1 MSSSL
6 LIILALGVGLYLFG
20 CRLGIKQICS
30 MTGQTAPGDTTAP
43 PVDTTGAPP
52 VGIDPTTGQPIPA
65 APVGLT
71 QQQQL
76 DLSFPRVSSIQAMEY
91 ISNQATEDIDK
102 YTYAELGTALKL
114 NIKATLLANYK
125 VWLQSIAE
133 YNDMRLTPL
142 TGRALAKYSE
152 MILDVTRRFNI
163 ALNPAAT
170 AMFRANEFAGT
181 PMMGTVTASMAKI
194 SM

>member
-1 MSSSL
+1 
-6 LIILALGVGLYLFG
+6 
-20 CRLGIKQICS
+20 
-30 MTGQTAPGDTTAP
+30 MTGQTAPVDATTAP
-43 PVDTTGAPP
+43 PSPVDTTTGAT
-52 VGIDPTTGQPIPA
+52 VDPTTGLPVAGTPA
-65 APVGLT
+65 LT

-76 DLSFPRVSSIQAMEY
+76 DLTFPRVSSIQAMEY

-194 SM
+194 SI